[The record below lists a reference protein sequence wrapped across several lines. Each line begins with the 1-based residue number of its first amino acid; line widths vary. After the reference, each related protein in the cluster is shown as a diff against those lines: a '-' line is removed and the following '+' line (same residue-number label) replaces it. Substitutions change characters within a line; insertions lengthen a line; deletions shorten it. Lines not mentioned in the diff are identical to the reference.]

1 MKKTV
6 SFLLLI
12 VMLCSFCSIQ
22 SFAVTVPEMVRVGI
36 YFGSS
41 ALSSVT
47 VSADGGVYLRCDGTD
62 LGWLA
67 SATISQSDKNW
78 YITGGAQPVTFY
90 GEKMTVMSAG
100 GLLTVKNKHYRG
112 EIELVPKGSAI
123 TVVNHLNIEEYL
135 YGVVP
140 LEMSTGWPME
150 ALKVQAVCAR
160 TFVARSKDK
169 YKSQGFDVY
178 NTTMSQVYGGAD
190 VEKADTN
197 QAVNETKGQVITYN
211 GALIEALY
219 SSASSNC
226 RTFNVENVWG
236 YPFDYLVSV
245 DDSYQAIAKPD
256 SHAWEENFTI
266 AELQSIA
273 DRNGMNIG
281 TFTDLYVSIYSDDGA
296 VKELT
301 FAGTNGTY
309 TLKNIDTRNKLGL
322 RSQSYEIIKNYAP
335 GSGGGVTVLGASGK
349 TFAGNPSSLDKN
361 GVLGG
366 VSRILGA
373 TGKVDA
379 NAGAKVESYTLKGT
393 GYGHGVGMSQYG
405 AKGMAMSGFTYD
417 QIIKH
422 YYTGVT
428 ITP

>member
-6 SFLLLI
+6 SLILAILLL
-12 VMLCSFCSIQ
+12 CSLFTINSM
-22 SFAVTVPEMVRVGI
+22 AVTIPEMVRVGI

-47 VSADGGVYLRCDGTD
+47 VTADGGVYLRCDGTD

-67 SATISQSDKNW
+67 SATISQSGKNW
-78 YITGGAQPVTFY
+78 NITGGAEPVTFY
-90 GEKMTVMSAG
+90 GEKMTVIPSG
-100 GLLTVKNKHYRG
+100 GLLTLKGKRYRG
-112 EIELVPKGSAI
+112 EFELVPNGSAI

-140 LEMSTGWPME
+140 LEMSTGWPIE

-178 NTTMSQVYGGAD
+178 NTTMSQVYGGYD

-197 QAVNETKGQVITYN
+197 RAVDETKGQVITYK

-256 SHAWEENFTI
+256 SHAWQATFTP

-273 DRNGMNIG
+273 DKNGMQIG
-281 TFTDLYVSIYSDDGA
+281 TVTDLKVSVYSDDGA

-301 FAGTNGTY
+301 FVGTNGTY
-309 TLKNIDTRNKLGL
+309 SFKNIDTRNKLGV
-322 RSQSYEIIKNYAP
+322 RSQSYEIIKNYE
-335 GSGGGVTVLGASGK
+335 SGTSVTVLGSAGK
-349 TFAGNPSSLDKN
+349 SVVSEPKSLGKN
-361 GVLGG
+361 GELGVASVVL
-366 VSRILGA
+366 SA
-373 TGKVDA
+373 TGKTA
-379 NAGAKVESYTLKGT
+379 AGGGGKVLSYTLKGT

-422 YYTGVT
+422 YYTGVD
-428 ITP
+428 ITQ